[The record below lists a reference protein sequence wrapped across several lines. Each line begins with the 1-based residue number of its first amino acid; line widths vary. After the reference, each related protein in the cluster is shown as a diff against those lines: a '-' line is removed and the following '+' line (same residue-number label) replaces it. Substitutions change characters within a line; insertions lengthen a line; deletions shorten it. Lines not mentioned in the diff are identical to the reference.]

1 MFISPALI
9 LHMHAIFCYTS
20 MPLIDSKPV
29 TLNLVSQ
36 VTCYDIFHLEHWKSG
51 VFRWLQLSEIPN
63 PPDLQ
68 KQLPHTQACFYL
80 LLWNSFFAMG
90 AYIHTCAL
98 FLIWFLL
105 SYLQI
110 DPSTHTATEQTLHV
124 DDVQVTI
131 LYSFHFNL
139 DMYFINSLHASYNS
153 FHFFL
158 KEIERPK
165 TPVPLEQTCVDDFHT
180 PDKVCT
186 LPQYISNWNLFFVT
200 LPHVYQ
206 TLI

>member
-1 MFISPALI
+1 MKSLI
-9 LHMHAIFCYTS
+9 LQTYKSSCLTHRHASIYFFEIHS
-20 MPLIDSKPV
+20 
-29 TLNLVSQ
+29 
-36 VTCYDIFHLEHWKSG
+36 
-51 VFRWLQLSEIPN
+51 LQW
-63 PPDLQ
+63 
-68 KQLPHTQACFYL
+68 A
-80 LLWNSFFAMG
+80 
-90 AYIHTCAL
+90 HTCTHVPF

-186 LPQYISNWNLFFVT
+186 LPQYISN
-200 LPHVYQ
+200 
-206 TLI
+206 